1 MAHGSVKCRGAI
13 TPRLSASLACVVI
26 LTPSLLLFAW
36 VYVAVWE
43 GLAETT
49 AGGEA
54 EVYCSRPEGSPEEAA
69 LAALLAEEQEHQRR
83 VLNRRQA
90 YSAKLIRQQES
101 YLFRPT
107 WHDLPAPLTHHH
119 LTPTLNSSL
128 L

>member
-1 MAHGSVKCRGAI
+1 
-13 TPRLSASLACVVI
+13 VVI
-26 LTPSLLLFAW
+26 LASSLLFAW
-36 VYVAVWE
+36 VYVTVWE
-43 GLAETT
+43 GLAVTT

-54 EVYCSRPEGSPEEAA
+54 EVNCSRPEGSPEEAA
-69 LAALLAEEQEHQRR
+69 LAALLAEEQAHQRR

-90 YSAKLIRQQES
+90 YSAKLPRQQES

-128 L
+128 LQGLSFP